1 MKTNVKML
9 RSSFKW
15 FLAILLCLGF
25 CFTPVK
31 ANTTDYSIEDFHID
45 ATYHKNNT
53 ITQTETI
60 QVNYSTP
67 KHGIYQYIPLH
78 FYVGYKDGALVN
90 YDIFE
95 ALNMEKT
102 LDFDMVEVAHETSI

>member
-53 ITQTETI
+53 ITQ
-60 QVNYSTP
+60 
-67 KHGIYQYIPLH
+67 K
-78 FYVGYKDGALVN
+78 
-90 YDIFE
+90 
-95 ALNMEKT
+95 
-102 LDFDMVEVAHETSI
+102 